1 MYRPGIERVC
11 GYSTIPNT
19 SIESQQKTLLQN
31 LYSSVNV
38 DEDNTSFDGKIV
50 FN

>member
-1 MYRPGIERVC
+1 MYKLGVERVC
-11 GYSTIPNT
+11 GYTTIPNT
-19 SIESQQKTLLQN
+19 STESQQKTLLQN

-38 DEDNTSFDGKIV
+38 DDDVNSFDGKIV